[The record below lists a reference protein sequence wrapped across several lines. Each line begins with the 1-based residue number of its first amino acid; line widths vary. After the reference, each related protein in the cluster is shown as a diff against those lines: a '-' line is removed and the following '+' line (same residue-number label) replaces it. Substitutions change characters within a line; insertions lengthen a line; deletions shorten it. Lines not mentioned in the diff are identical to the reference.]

1 MFTLTFMLIVSLLCL
16 AIPVVIYLRMLIT
29 GPADRARI
37 HTRMAAHRRGPEQ
50 DTAPSRQ
57 TEAVPCH
64 PVAQGASE
72 VSSS

>member
-1 MFTLTFMLIVSLLCL
+1 MFTFAFIVTLLCL
-16 AIPVVIYLRMLIT
+16 AVPVAIYLRMLIT
-29 GPADRARI
+29 GPAERARI
-37 HTRMAAHRRGPEQ
+37 HTHMAAHRRGPEQ

-64 PVAQGASE
+64 PIAQEASE